1 MCIRDRSTRQCVVFR
16 AKPPPWN
23 IALWKCSDL
32 NLKTKT
38 LITSR
43 KGIQQ
48 ICVKA
53 QISPET
59 LTPTLVGSTAYQLG
73 QYNKTTKNSV
83 YSQQQYL
90 FGSTWNV
97 QNIQESSTLS
107 LRTSLQDKDSGTHR
121 LPVSCPSYQS
131 MLPTRQHHLLTHS
144 PTGWVVQKVSP
155 GQSPYTQAD
164 GCDGSSNPHLPN
176 FVVCGITTMIYT
188 DNAHLLLTNSSPLT
202 TAYRDNAYFIR
213 LVHTYQHSPLNNCL
227 QRQCIFHAYQH
238 SPLYNCLQRQ
248 CILLLVA
255 VYFC

>member
-1 MCIRDRSTRQCVVFR
+1 M
-16 AKPPPWN
+16 
-23 IALWKCSDL
+23 
-32 NLKTKT
+32 
-38 LITSR
+38 
-43 KGIQQ
+43 
-48 ICVKA
+48 
-53 QISPET
+53 
-59 LTPTLVGSTAYQLG
+59 GSTAYQLG

-202 TAYRDNAYFIR
+202 TAYRDNAYFILINTLPSTTAYWDNAYFILINTLPLTTAYRDNAYFILINTLPLTTAYRDNAYFIR

-227 QRQCIFHAYQH
+227 QRQCI
-238 SPLYNCLQRQ
+238 
-248 CILLLVA
+248 LLLVA
-255 VYFC
+255 VYTYQHSPLNNCLLRQCVLY